1 MSYPQIEN
9 CDTACCD
16 CTVACKYNIIEDL
29 CEQDSELFAHF
40 MEVNND
46 YNLLISY
53 IFGEAETAMMRKIV
67 KILRMRLQS
76 ISEWYFRKYGQKN
89 RENAQLNTEQGIIIT
104 ILG

>member
-1 MSYPQIEN
+1 MSHPQIEN
-9 CDTACCD
+9 CGTACCD
-16 CTVACKYNIIEDL
+16 CTVACKYRIIEDL
-29 CEQDSELFAHF
+29 CEQDPELFAHF

-76 ISEWYFRKYGQKN
+76 ISEWYCRKYGQKN
-89 RENAQLNTEQGIIIT
+89 RENAQLNTEQGVTIT